1 LVRHSIRLKISDK
14 IYDNVLWWLSKF
26 SKDEVEI
33 IIEDYDE
40 KTFEDNK
47 KYLSKELDE
56 ILDGNAKFLSEE
68 EVEYRLEK
76 TIKKYENRL

>member
-1 LVRHSIRLKISDK
+1 MHTVRLKISDK

-33 IIEDYDE
+33 IIENYDE
-40 KTFEDNK
+40 QTFEENK
-47 KYLSKELDE
+47 KYLSGELKE

-76 TIKKYENRL
+76 MIKKHENRL